1 VLIVIPAAEL
11 AVTLHAGSHDDID
24 RTYGALGAYV
34 QEHEIGIDGPV
45 REFYLVDR
53 FQTDAAAEWRTEIGW
68 PIFQARARS
77 SPTSSSQR
85 SSSSGPIAS
94 PSKHD

>member
-1 VLIVIPAAEL
+1 MGTRIAIGDSGVFGLRGTIAIPAAEL
-11 AVTLHAGSHDDID
+11 AITLHAGSHDEID

-45 REFYLVDR
+45 REFCLVDR

-68 PIFQARARS
+68 PIFQARAR
-77 SPTSSSQR
+77 
-85 SSSSGPIAS
+85 
-94 PSKHD
+94 